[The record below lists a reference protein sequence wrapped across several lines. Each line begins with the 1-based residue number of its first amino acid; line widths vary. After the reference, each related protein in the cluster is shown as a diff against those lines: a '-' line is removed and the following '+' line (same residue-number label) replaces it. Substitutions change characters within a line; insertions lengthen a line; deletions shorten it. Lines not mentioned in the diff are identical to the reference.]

1 MPAHPPGREARPRPE
16 RARMDTRTLR
26 ADLRALLLDASIA
39 LVLTAG
45 VYALLHHRIEAGSS
59 QTLMVMPFLDDAHR
73 YRFYWACQAFGWT
86 GLLWAWISVLLG
98 LLRAT
103 APGRWT
109 VLSHA
114 GIERWH
120 RVSGITTVG
129 LMLGHMLAFFF
140 ELLRENAETGEGG
153 ALTAFADVFV
163 PGWYGSGTG
172 QVAILLGL
180 IAFYLAVPLGFSFY
194 VRRWTGTRMWRVLHR
209 FVIAVYALSVWHTL
223 LYGTNVWF
231 DGWFRTAVWLLQLPV
246 ALLLL
251 ARLLAPLRPA
261 ERLAAADLRGPGRW
275 RALARLAGR
284 AAAALAVPVL
294 LLVAATGRDGGRTPG
309 EEAGDMLVT
318 RPMVWAGLAVL
329 LTVLAAVAIAV
340 RRDARPAEPEPSP
353 GR

>member
-1 MPAHPPGREARPRPE
+1 MPAHPPERTARPR
-16 RARMDTRTLR
+16 RGRLDTRTLR

-39 LVLTAG
+39 LVVTAG
-45 VYALLHHRIEAGSS
+45 IYALLHHRIETGSS

-73 YRFYWACQAFGWT
+73 YRFYWACQAFGWS

-109 VLSHA
+109 VLPHA

-120 RVSGITTVG
+120 RVTGITTVG
-129 LMLGHMLAFFF
+129 LMLGHALAFLF
-140 ELLRENAETGEGG
+140 ELLREDAEGGGGG
-153 ALTAFADVFV
+153 ALAAFADVFV
-163 PGWYGSGTG
+163 PGWYDSGTG

-180 IAFYLAVPLGFSFY
+180 IAFYLAIPLGFSFY
-194 VRRWTGTRMWRVLHR
+194 LRWWTGPRLWRVLHR
-209 FVIAVYALSVWHTL
+209 FVIAVYVLSVWHTL

-231 DGWFRTAVWLLQLPV
+231 DGGLRTAVWLLQLPV

-251 ARLLAPLRPA
+251 ARLLAPLRPG
-261 ERLAAADLRGPGRW
+261 ERLTAADLRGPGRW

-284 AAAALAVPVL
+284 AAAALAVPAL

-309 EEAGDMLVT
+309 EETGDMAVT
-318 RPMVWAGLAVL
+318 QPMVWAGLAVL
-329 LTVLAAVAIAV
+329 LTVLAAAALAV
-340 RRDARPAEPEPSP
+340 RRDARAAGP
-353 GR
+353 GPLRKR